1 MDAIA
6 ASLKVAPSVAVYLPR
21 QTDQQLVR
29 AAVSPLPCVFVVH
42 NSHNEPKHQIA
53 FTAFIGK
60 VCSRVEQLYCKE
72 CELICTSPAQ
82 LAQHVLGKQH
92 KEHLQSKEQMVQLP
106 EIGEEEV

>member
-6 ASLKVAPSVAVYLPR
+6 ASLKVASSLAVYLPR

-29 AAVSPLPCVFVVH
+29 AAVSPLPCMFVVH

-53 FTAFIGK
+53 VTAFIGE

-72 CELICTSPAQ
+72 CELICTSSAQ

-92 KEHLQSKEQMVQLP
+92 NELVKNR
-106 EIGEEEV
+106 